1 MAKSTLRLD
10 TRRPLKDGTYPVQ
23 IVVGY
28 GTNIY
33 LSTGIYVAPDE
44 WDSVTKRCTGKGA
57 KKLNDVLTTLLTS
70 VGSRIFDLME
80 NGQWRKLTRPQ
91 IKEMLTNLDLDKPTI
106 GVPSIYDLIQK
117 TLEGRASG
125 TKYIAKTAIIRLNKF
140 CGDSTKLYCEQI
152 TPVWIDDY
160 YTSLSDLKVNTRAA
174 YLKVIKRAVNYA
186 LDRDITANNPFRH
199 YRIKTED
206 TRMRVL
212 PIEKMRTLV
221 NLETRYHYTEYRD
234 MFMLSFYLIGI
245 NLADLAGL
253 TADSLVNGR
262 IEYRRAK
269 TGKLY
274 SIKVEPEAMAI
285 IDRYRGKDHLLS
297 MFDRCTN
304 VKAYQGTLDNA
315 LARIGV
321 PDGDEKHKNGQRKM
335 IPIDKKLTWY
345 WARYS
350 WATYAAELDI
360 PKDTISEA
368 LGHNH
373 GAKVTGIYIKYNRDK
388 VDAAN
393 RKVID
398 YVLKKNEFLNL

>member
-33 LSTGIYVAPDE
+33 LSTGIYIAPDE

-160 YTSLSDLKVNTRAA
+160 YTSLSDLAVNTRAA
-174 YLKVIKRAVNYA
+174 YIKVLRRAFNYA
-186 LDRDITANNPFRH
+186 LDHDITTNNPFRH
-199 YRIKTED
+199 YKVKTEE

-212 PIEKMRTLV
+212 PVEKMRQLV

-234 MFMLSFYLIGI
+234 LFMLSFYLIGI
-245 NLADLAGL
+245 NLADLSKL
-253 TADSLVNGR
+253 TPESIVNGR

-274 SIKVEPEAMAI
+274 SIKIEPEAQAI
-285 IDRYRGKDHLLS
+285 LDKYKGEKYLLS

-304 VKAYQGTLDNA
+304 AKAYQDTLDNA
-315 LARIGV
+315 LARIG
-321 PDGDEKHKNGQRKM
+321 PPIDEKHKNGQPKLK
-335 IPIDKKLTWY
+335 PIDKKLSWY

-368 LGHNH
+368 LGHSH

-398 YVLKKNEFLNL
+398 YVLGNGK